1 MSGVV
6 RRKVHKVNAKVRS
19 KDPSSC
25 QDSFAAKV
33 TKLMQKLAA
42 KTRRHVK
49 RVVCRKVHK
58 VNAKVGSKDPSSCQ
72 ESFAAKVTKL
82 IAKIRIK
89 ELGSA
94 LVVTSSCARL
104 AISSFLSVLRD

>member
-6 RRKVHKVNAKVRS
+6 IHRKVHKVNAKVSQQR
-19 KDPSSC
+19 P
-25 QDSFAAKV
+25 KV
-33 TKLMQKLAA
+33 
-42 KTRRHVK
+42 RHVM
-49 RVVCRKVHK
+49 
-58 VNAKVGSKDPSSCQ
+58 S
-72 ESFAAKVTKL
+72 ESFTAKFTKL

-89 ELGSA
+89 ELRPA